1 MILRHLI
8 EVTMLIPERL
18 FFSFTI
24 TPIPQFNERAIIA
37 PTIFESSG
45 GPDQI
50 NVLSAEKMALF

>member
-1 MILRHLI
+1 
-8 EVTMLIPERL
+8 MLIPGRL